1 MPLDAIF
8 FVLFLGGGLFALPI
22 IALVVASRANRRAK
36 EALQRLRLLQRQ
48 IEMPRAPV
56 EPAPPPA
63 PAPARAPV
71 KPKPASAPPPA
82 PARAPRPQ
90 PKVARTPVA
99 REPAPAPAPAESL
112 EEKIG
117 LVWFTR
123 IGALVG
129 IVAAGW
135 FFKYTID
142 NEWIG
147 PWGRVAVGAIAG
159 VAFLLW
165 GELLARGKKPTHPV
179 FVQGVLGFGLAL
191 LLVTSYASFAFYD
204 LLPLPATFGIVALLC
219 VFGGALAIHHRA
231 ESILVLSLLAAFLN
245 PVMLSTGVDRALVLF
260 SYLLVMTGATL
271 AVAVKLRF
279 RIATWAAVAG
289 TAILFMGWFERYFD
303 ASPPPPEG
311 VIDQPPEEL
320 QGPYFPLAAR
330 FVPLLF
336 ALLFPLLWSA
346 AGVGLRRLG
355 AVRTPL
361 ALYLVAAV
369 AAHAAF
375 AALLSDQ
382 AVLLGGALCA
392 LGVLCAALFVSEGRG
407 EWLGL
412 PMVASFLVLAAVSTG
427 VEREAPLAIMIFT
440 GGLSAIY
447 FGVFVHTSR
456 AAGRLASS
464 LSLLLL
470 GGAGLGFV
478 LLGALWLMPAHA
490 VPFGLLLTGLS
501 AVYLTVALAVGSAA
515 TLGIAFAVSLLGLA
529 ITSTTVTETRTG
541 FLIVAAV
548 WFVLYIAFLWFELFL
563 RGARWTRARLAVL
576 AGAGLGF
583 TMLWLSVTPESAEL
597 LRAFLSTATG
607 AVYLVIGLR
616 MLKMRPDAENQALL
630 PLGLAL
636 VFFTL
641 AVPFLLRGPS
651 ITVTWAI
658 EGAVLAYLAA
668 RTRYAGREGQPA
680 WLVGSLAVFV
690 VAVIRMFAYDLPWLQ
705 EQYGLFATT
714 DGAEGTLLA
723 TPFLHPRAWA
733 LLSLGASLLV
743 AARLVAPVRERPAF
757 RGVGIGLVIAGH
769 VAVLFLLIGEVR
781 LLFTTAPF
789 VFPGGL
795 PPEEFSVKFREW
807 NEALQD
813 QRARLD
819 MITTVVLGAYAAALV
834 CIGFAFKH
842 AVHRLIGIAL
852 FGVALLKLGLWD
864 IWALETLHKIAVGGA
879 IAALLLASGFLY
891 ARFGDRIK
899 NLLVEGERLGLWLAG
914 LLLLSGAAGASEPER
929 YTHERAIAGVT
940 APGDYRLEVDVA
952 LYGASRSRSVLA
964 DLRIAGPD
972 GGEVP
977 FVLRGVWQRP
987 TDVHRGLVLDPVTL
1001 PDGSSQALLDF
1012 GSDVTVHAR
1021 VNLEIDHT
1029 DYLRRTR
1036 VESSENGRT
1045 FGRLAEGGYV
1055 FNVAT
1060 GGPRAV
1066 RTWISYPATRARY
1079 LRVTLLQGDDRQPL
1093 RIRKASLPPIER
1105 PPARAYEHRLALP
1118 LAGRPKTERGKT
1130 VYRLERLPDRLPL
1143 RRIDIEIETPEFVR
1157 RVALEA
1163 STRRQAWF
1171 RIGGGVI
1178 YRVGPGTHRPAR
1190 VDESLTLDLAA
1201 ADRPFVRL
1209 VIQDG
1214 DNPPLA
1220 VRGVTG
1226 RYPADEIVFRAA
1238 EGGSHTLLVGRED
1251 DRAPRYDLADLLHR
1265 RSGATSP
1272 PRPAELGP
1280 LRDNP
1285 LFSGEPAAAGPEPW
1299 TERHKTLL
1307 AVLIGA
1313 VVLALALWTVRLLR
1327 GAGRDA

>member
-1 MPLDAIF
+1 M
-8 FVLFLGGGLFALPI
+8 
-22 IALVVASRANRRAK
+22 
-36 EALQRLRLLQRQ
+36 
-48 IEMPRAPV
+48 
-56 EPAPPPA
+56 
-63 PAPARAPV
+63 
-71 KPKPASAPPPA
+71 KPKPAPAPPPA

-757 RGVGIGLVIAGH
+757 RG
-769 VAVLFLLIGEVR
+769 
-781 LLFTTAPF
+781 
-789 VFPGGL
+789 
-795 PPEEFSVKFREW
+795 
-807 NEALQD
+807 
-813 QRARLD
+813 LD

-1045 FGRLAEGGYV
+1045 FGLLAEGGYV

-1079 LRVTLLQGDDRQPL
+1079 
-1093 RIRKASLPPIER
+1093 
-1105 PPARAYEHRLALP
+1105 
-1118 LAGRPKTERGKT
+1118 
-1130 VYRLERLPDRLPL
+1130 
-1143 RRIDIEIETPEFVR
+1143 
-1157 RVALEA
+1157 
-1163 STRRQAWF
+1163 
-1171 RIGGGVI
+1171 
-1178 YRVGPGTHRPAR
+1178 
-1190 VDESLTLDLAA
+1190 
-1201 ADRPFVRL
+1201 
-1209 VIQDG
+1209 
-1214 DNPPLA
+1214 
-1220 VRGVTG
+1220 
-1226 RYPADEIVFRAA
+1226 
-1238 EGGSHTLLVGRED
+1238 
-1251 DRAPRYDLADLLHR
+1251 
-1265 RSGATSP
+1265 
-1272 PRPAELGP
+1272 
-1280 LRDNP
+1280 
-1285 LFSGEPAAAGPEPW
+1285 
-1299 TERHKTLL
+1299 
-1307 AVLIGA
+1307 
-1313 VVLALALWTVRLLR
+1313 
-1327 GAGRDA
+1327 

>member
-1 MPLDAIF
+1 MPLDAIL
-8 FVLFLGGGLFALPI
+8 FVLFLGGAILAIPI
-22 IALVVASRANRRAK
+22 IALVVALRANRRAN
-36 EALQRLRLLQRQ
+36 EALQRVRILQRQ
-48 IEMPRAPV
+48 IEVPRAP
-56 EPAPPPA
+56 EEPARPPAPLRAPPPAPPPA
-63 PAPARAPV
+63 PVRAPRPEPKVARAPV
-71 KPKPASAPPPA
+71 PS
-82 PARAPRPQ
+82 
-90 PKVARTPVA
+90 
-99 REPAPAPAPAESL
+99 EPAPRRAPAPAESL
-112 EEKIG
+112 EETIG

-135 FFKYTID
+135 FFRYTID

-159 VAFLLW
+159 AALLAW

-179 FVQGVLGFGLAL
+179 FVQGVLGLGLAL

-231 ESILVLSLLAAFLN
+231 ESILVLSLVAAFLN

-289 TAILFMGWFERYFD
+289 TMVLFMGWYERFFD

-311 VIDQPPEEL
+311 VVDQPPEEL
-320 QGPYFPLAAR
+320 QGAYFPLGAR

-336 ALLFPLLWSA
+336 SVLFPFLWSL
-346 AGVGLRRLG
+346 AGVGLRRIG
-355 AVRTPL
+355 ALRTPL

-369 AAHAAF
+369 AAHAAL
-375 AALLSDQ
+375 AALLFDHP
-382 AVLLGGALCA
+382 VLLGGALCA
-392 LGVLCAALFVSEGRG
+392 LGAACAALFVSEGRG

-427 VEREAPLAIMIFT
+427 VERETPLAMMIFT

-447 FGVFVHTSR
+447 FGVFARASS
-456 AAGRLASS
+456 AAGRLASN
-464 LSLLLL
+464 LTLLLL

-478 LLGALWLMPAHA
+478 LLGALWLMPDHA

-501 AVYLTVALAVGSAA
+501 AVYLTVALAVGSAV
-515 TLGIAFAVSLLGLA
+515 TLAVAFAVSLLGLA

-548 WFVLYIAFLWFELFL
+548 WFVLYIAFLWFELL
-563 RGARWTRARLAVL
+563 VRGARWTRARLAVL

-616 MLKMRPDAENQALL
+616 MLKIRPDAENQALL
-630 PLGLAL
+630 PLALAL

-690 VAVIRMFAYDLPWLQ
+690 VAVIRMFAFDLPWLQ
-705 EQYGLFATT
+705 EQYRLFAFT

-743 AARLVAPVRERPAF
+743 AARLIAPVRERPAF
-757 RGVGIGLVIAGH
+757 RGVGLGLVVAGH
-769 VAVLFLLIGEVR
+769 LAVLSLLIGEVR
-781 LLFTTAPF
+781 LVFTTAPF

-795 PPEEFSVKFREW
+795 PAEEFTVKLREW
-807 NEALQD
+807 REALQD
-813 QRARLD
+813 QHARLD

-834 CIGFAFKH
+834 GIGFAFKH
-842 AVHRLIGIAL
+842 SVHRLIGIAL

-899 NLLVEGERLGLWLAG
+899 NLLKEGEPLGLLLAG
-914 LLLLSGAAGASEPER
+914 LLLLSGTAGASEPGM
-929 YTHERAIAGVT
+929 YAHERAIAGVT
-940 APGDYRLEVDVA
+940 EPGDYRLDVDVA

-1001 PDGSSQALLDF
+1001 ADGSSQALLDF
-1012 GSDVTVHAR
+1012 GSDVSVHAR
-1021 VNLEIDHT
+1021 VILEIDHV

-1036 VESSENGRT
+1036 VESSQNGRT
-1045 FGRLAEGGYV
+1045 FGLLAEGGYV
-1055 FNVAT
+1055 FNIAT

-1118 LAGRPKTERGKT
+1118 LAGRPKTEEGKT
-1130 VYRLERLPDRLPL
+1130 VYRLEGLPDRLPI
-1143 RRIDIEIETPEFVR
+1143 RKIDLEIDTPEFVR

-1178 YRVGPGTHRPAR
+1178 YRVGPGTHRPTR

-1201 ADRPFVRL
+1201 EDRPFVRL
-1209 VIQDG
+1209 VVQDG

-1220 VRGVTG
+1220 LRGVTG

-1238 EGGSHTLLVGRED
+1238 TAGPHTLFVGRED

-1265 RSGATSP
+1265 GGAASP
-1272 PRPAELGP
+1272 PRPAALGP
-1280 LRDNP
+1280 LRPNP
-1285 LFSGEPAAAGPEPW
+1285 VFSGEPAPAGPPPW

-1307 AVLIGA
+1307 AIIIGA
-1313 VVLALALWTVRLLR
+1313 VVLALALWTLRLLR
-1327 GAGRDA
+1327 GAGRDPA